1 METAF
6 SMLDPALLAQ
16 ELLSAHSR
24 GEVVDIPPSSRDP
37 GFDMAAAYRVEAEA
51 TRLRRASGRTTVG
64 RKVGFAN
71 KAMWRILKLDTLVWA
86 HMYDDT
92 VHYASGNRA
101 SLSLTGR
108 LAPKIEPEIVFKLSA
123 PIEVATDAAMIL
135 QSVEWLALGFEIND
149 CVFPHWEFQP
159 ADFVAALGLHTAL
172 VVGEARRVEPDA
184 IASLV
189 EQLPKF
195 KVRLFRN
202 AELVEEGSGKNSLRS
217 PALCL
222 GELAAAI
229 GRQPDTGPLAAGE
242 IISTGTL
249 TSPQPIAAGEE
260 WRAEVD
266 GLDLPALTLRL

>member
-1 METAF
+1 MVF
-6 SMLDPALLAQ
+6 MLDPAVLAQ

-24 GEVVDIPPSSRDP
+24 GEVVPVPPSSRDA
-37 GFDMAAAYRVEAEA
+37 GFDMAAAISVEAEVV
-51 TRLRRASGRTTVG
+51 RLRRASGRTTVG

-71 KAMWRILKLDTLVWA
+71 KAMWRILKLDTLAWA

-92 VHYASGNRA
+92 VHYASSNRA

-108 LAPKIEPEIVFKLSA
+108 LAPKIEPEIVFKLIA
-123 PIEVATDAAMIL
+123 PIEVGADAAMIL

-149 CVFPHWEFQP
+149 CVFPNWGFQP

-172 VVGEARRVEPDA
+172 VVGEARPVGPDA

-229 GRQPDTGPLAAGE
+229 GRQPDTEPLATGE
-242 IISTGTL
+242 IVSTGTL
-249 TSPQPIAAGEE
+249 TTPQPVSNGEE
-260 WRAEVD
+260 WRAEVS
-266 GLDLPALTLRL
+266 GLDLPALTVRF